1 MFLHS
6 YYSASPGKLVNIDGV
21 EFLMDALPL
30 FLVMAYN
37 VLQEQSEKLFTE
49 VNAELIGLIYC
60 ARYCIQKPEKE
71 SWGSG
76 LDAMQSAL
84 AMEKTVNQCL
94 LDLHKVAED
103 NKDAH
108 VCYASVTNINSET

>member
-1 MFLHS
+1 L
-6 YYSASPGKLVNIDGV
+6 L
-21 EFLMDALPL
+21 
-30 FLVMAYN
+30 
-37 VLQEQSEKLFTE
+37 
-49 VNAELIGLIYC
+49 LIYF
-60 ARYCIQKPEKE
+60 ALFGVQKPEKE

-108 VCYASVTNINSET
+108 VCFSVLP

>member
-1 MFLHS
+1 
-6 YYSASPGKLVNIDGV
+6 
-21 EFLMDALPL
+21 
-30 FLVMAYN
+30 
-37 VLQEQSEKLFTE
+37 
-49 VNAELIGLIYC
+49 
-60 ARYCIQKPEKE
+60 
-71 SWGSG
+71 
-76 LDAMQSAL
+76 MQSAL